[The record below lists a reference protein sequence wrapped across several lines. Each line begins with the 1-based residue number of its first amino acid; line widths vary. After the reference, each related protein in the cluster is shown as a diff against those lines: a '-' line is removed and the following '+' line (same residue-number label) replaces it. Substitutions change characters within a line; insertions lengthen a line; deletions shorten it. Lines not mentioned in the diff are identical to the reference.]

1 MARTKL
7 VVSLKKGT
15 HVTVPLTAAEEAKQD
30 ADNAKW
36 VIDEQA
42 RADAEAQKAVDKA
55 AGNKKLL
62 DLGLNQA
69 EVDAVTGQ

>member
-1 MARTKL
+1 MTRFHQVNGVKIKFT
-7 VVSLKKGT
+7 S
-15 HVTVPLTAAEEAKQD
+15 AEET
-30 ADNAKW
+30 
-36 VIDEQA
+36 A
-42 RADAEAQKAVDKA
+42 RDSEEAQVAIEKKARVDAEAQKAVDKA